1 MAITIYSDV
10 IMSNSVMAAG
20 VRGKNMRRN
29 TRSMSFSG
37 LPSVNVDWARTQRQ
51 FEVGFVPML
60 PTAWAALEG
69 LFEVTDAG
77 AYGFLM
83 QDPKDASATHATGA
97 ATGITSTTFQL
108 QKTYTSVGGTR
119 TKARKI
125 SRPLATGFVVNVNSV
140 LLAPANYTLNT
151 VTGVLTIPSA
161 PAANLVTW
169 LGSFYVPVHFAN
181 DAIDWDLVLSG
192 PESTRLMAGPSVVLM
207 EVPE

>member
-1 MAITIYSDV
+1 MSITVYADV
-10 IMSNSVMAAG
+10 ILPHSVLAAG
-20 VRGKNMRRN
+20 VRGKNIRKN
-29 TRSMSFSG
+29 TRSMG
-37 LPSVNVDWARTQRQ
+37 QNGQPNINVDWARTQRQ
-51 FEVGFVPML
+51 FELGTTPML
-60 PTAWAALEG
+60 PSAWAAIEG

-108 QKTYTSVGGTR
+108 QKTYTSVGSTR
-119 TKARKI
+119 TKTRKI
-125 SRPLATGFVVNVNSV
+125 TRPMAAGFAVNVNSV
-140 LLAPANYTLNT
+140 FLAPASYTLNT

-169 LGSFYVPVHFAN
+169 LGGFYVPVHFAS
-181 DAIDWDLVLSG
+181 DEIDWDLVRSG

>member
-1 MAITIYSDV
+1 MAITVYADV
-10 IMSNSVMAAG
+10 ILPHSILAAG
-20 VRGKNMRRN
+20 VRGKNVRKN
-29 TRSMSFSG
+29 TRSTG
-37 LPSVNVDWARTQRQ
+37 QNGQPTINVDWARTQRQ
-51 FEVGFVPML
+51 FELGTTPML

-77 AYGFLM
+77 AYGFLLA
-83 QDPKDASATHATGA
+83 DPKDASATHATGA

-108 QKTYTSVGGTR
+108 QKTYTSVGSTR
-119 TKARKI
+119 TRARKI
-125 SRPLATGFVVNVNSV
+125 TRPMATGFVVNVNSV

-169 LGSFYVPVHFAN
+169 LGGFYVPVHFAV
-181 DAIDWDLVLSG
+181 DEIDWELVRSG